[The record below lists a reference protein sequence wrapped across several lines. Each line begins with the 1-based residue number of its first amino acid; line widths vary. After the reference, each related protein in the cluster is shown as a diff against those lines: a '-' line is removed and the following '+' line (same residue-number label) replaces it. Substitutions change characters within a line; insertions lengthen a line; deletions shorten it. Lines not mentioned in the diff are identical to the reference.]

1 MYPRLN
7 TSDGLRLW
15 DESVCTAQERLGWLL
30 LELDARAKSRPV
42 AAGGTAWKKERM
54 DDIEKEFFKHVGT
67 AEVKFECSMLQTQFT
82 DGSGQL
88 TWRSVSCEEDE
99 DDFAQM
105 WSKPWRLTDVVDG
118 DEILWLPSA
127 MPAGWT
133 PVSMVK
139 AWDEIK
145 DCAPKVAKTHGIALA
160 HKDSEVLEQNK
171 QHSRWD
177 TQRDTLV
184 L

>member
-1 MYPRLN
+1 M
-7 TSDGLRLW
+7 
-15 DESVCTAQERLGWLL
+15 L

-82 DGSGQL
+82 DSSGQL

-145 DCAPKVAKTHGIALA
+145 DCAPKVAKTHGIALESA
-160 HKDSEVLEQNK
+160 
-171 QHSRWD
+171 
-177 TQRDTLV
+177 
-184 L
+184 